1 MKIAVAGT
9 GCVGLSVA
17 TFLSWHHQVKA
28 VDIILEKATL
38 INDRQSP
45 IQGGILKNLE
55 EKDLNLIDTLD
66 AKVAYSNADRKNHP
80 LLPKNEVL
88 ENSLRIFSDEMI
100 DVLVDYGV
108 YQSVLT

>member
-38 INDRQSP
+38 INDRQSS

-66 AKVAYSNADRKNHP
+66 AKVAYSNADFVVITAPTDCDSGTQR
-80 LLPKNEVL
+80 
-88 ENSLRIFSDEMI
+88 FDTADI
-100 DVLVDYGV
+100 DNVIELVI
-108 YQSVLT
+108 